1 MQFFFVF
8 SFPHGPGVRFEGCLF
23 FFRPY
28 LSSNSND
35 KPRAPVLS
43 PKCSDPKSLKNPYI
57 CLRIKI
63 FKFFSKCSVKTK
75 VQVSSNAKI
84 KQLLHQQNSSGGLPK
99 TSDQFKAKIQNFQR
113 SRRKRAERGR
123 LRFWCL
129 LEALKLVKTLWKWS
143 QGTGLVMRIPKITL
157 GSQNGGQTAEWWP
170 IENRQNFA
178 NLEFGNDGFN
188 LVWRP
193 SYVTFFHFL
202 FSARS
207 GNEI

>member
-1 MQFFFVF
+1 MQLFFVF
-8 SFPHGPGVRFEGCLF
+8 SFPHGLGMRFEGCLF
-23 FFRPY
+23 FFRLY

-35 KPRAPVLS
+35 KPRTPVILQ
-43 PKCSDPKSLKNPYI
+43 KS
-57 CLRIKI
+57 KI
-63 FKFFSKCSVKTK
+63 
-75 VQVSSNAKI
+75 
-84 KQLLHQQNSSGGLPK
+84 
-99 TSDQFKAKIQNFQR
+99 QR

-157 GSQNGGQTAEWWP
+157 GSQNGGQTAEWRP
-170 IENRQNFA
+170 IENRQFFA
-178 NLEFGNDGFN
+178 KLEFGNGAFN

-193 SYVTFFHFL
+193 SYATFFHFL
-202 FSARS
+202 FFTRS

>member
-1 MQFFFVF
+1 M
-8 SFPHGPGVRFEGCLF
+8 
-23 FFRPY
+23 
-28 LSSNSND
+28 
-35 KPRAPVLS
+35 
-43 PKCSDPKSLKNPYI
+43 
-57 CLRIKI
+57 
-63 FKFFSKCSVKTK
+63 
-75 VQVSSNAKI
+75 SSNAKI
-84 KQLLHQQNSSGGLPK
+84 EQLLHQQDSSGALPK
-99 TSDQFKAKIQNFQR
+99 ASDELSRQKSKIQR
-113 SRRKRAERGR
+113 SRKKRAERGR

-143 QGTGLVMRIPKITL
+143 QGTGFVMRIPKVTL

-178 NLEFGNDGFN
+178 NLEFGNGAFN

-193 SYVTFFHFL
+193 SYAFFVHFL

>member
-1 MQFFFVF
+1 MPKLNNFCINRIHQGAFQRRLT
-8 SFPHGPGVRFEGCLF
+8 SFQG
-23 FFRPY
+23 
-28 LSSNSND
+28 
-35 KPRAPVLS
+35 
-43 PKCSDPKSLKNPYI
+43 KNPE
-57 CLRIKI
+57 
-63 FKFFSKCSVKTK
+63 
-75 VQVSSNAKI
+75 
-84 KQLLHQQNSSGGLPK
+84 
-99 TSDQFKAKIQNFQR
+99 FQR

-157 GSQNGGQTAEWWP
+157 GSQNGGQTAEWRP

-178 NLEFGNDGFN
+178 NLEFGNGGFN

-193 SYVTFFHFL
+193 SYATFVHFL

-207 GNEI
+207 RNEI

>member
-1 MQFFFVF
+1 M
-8 SFPHGPGVRFEGCLF
+8 
-23 FFRPY
+23 
-28 LSSNSND
+28 
-35 KPRAPVLS
+35 
-43 PKCSDPKSLKNPYI
+43 
-57 CLRIKI
+57 
-63 FKFFSKCSVKTK
+63 
-75 VQVSSNAKI
+75 SSNAKI

-99 TSDQFKAKIQNFQR
+99 TSDQLSRQKSKIQR

-143 QGTGLVMRIPKITL
+143 QRTGFVMRITKVTL
-157 GSQNGGQTAEWWP
+157 GSQNGGQTAEWRP

-178 NLEFGNDGFN
+178 KLEFGNGAFN

-193 SYVTFFHFL
+193 SYATFLRFL

-207 GNEI
+207 GNEIRRMSFFLSSLPVP